1 MFEFVIDQR
10 LAGFALSTVEGR
22 AGALRAAA
30 PIVAE
35 IRDPSLRP
43 GYVRVLARRLGLEL
57 GEVRAAVDRAA
68 RSGSGGSHDE
78 PRAAQVPAPQE
89 PGASEPLVRVTI
101 ASLPRRAEV
110 ALERDTL
117 MGLLQFGHRLDPALL
132 ERSVTVPFRHPA
144 LEAVRQ
150 AIAAAPDVSRPGWA
164 ADAVSTVRE
173 PYRSLAAELLTA
185 DFPALTDDA
194 ATVSATSLARR
205 LVVRAVDQ
213 QKTELLGAIQ
223 RVAPVSEEGRSIRMR
238 LRELDAERQRL
249 AADQ

>member
-1 MFEFVIDQR
+1 M
-10 LAGFALSTVEGR
+10 
-22 AGALRAAA
+22 
-30 PIVAE
+30 
-35 IRDPSLRP
+35 
-43 GYVRVLARRLGLEL
+43 
-57 GEVRAAVDRAA
+57 
-68 RSGSGGSHDE
+68 
-78 PRAAQVPAPQE
+78 
-89 PGASEPLVRVTI
+89 RVTI
-101 ASLPRRAEV
+101 ASLPRSAEV

-132 ERSVTVPFRHPA
+132 ERSVAVPFRHPA

-150 AIAAAPDVSRPGWA
+150 AIAAAPDVNRPGWA

-223 RVAPVSEEGRSIRMR
+223 RVAPDSEEGRSIRMR

>member
-10 LAGFALSTVEGR
+10 LAGFALGTVEGR
-22 AGALRAAA
+22 AGALQAAA

-43 GYVRVLARRLGLEL
+43 GYIRVLARRLGLDL
-57 GEVRAAVDRAA
+57 GEVRSAVERAA
-68 RSGSGGSHDE
+68 RSTSRQSGEDARSTAPAPE
-78 PRAAQVPAPQE
+78 SRAA
-89 PGASEPLVRVTI
+89 EPLVRVTI
-101 ASLPRRAEV
+101 ASLPRSAEV

-132 ERSVTVPFRHPA
+132 TRSVAVPFRHPA

-223 RVAPVSEEGRSIRMR
+223 RVAPDSEEGRAIRMR

-249 AADQ
+249 ATES